1 MDTTLASGAA
11 IFNLFLAYLLI
22 KSPVLMAVTT
32 GVFGGAMRAILPDYP
47 VTSSQE
53 TVYKIVHTLVFIGFV
68 VLIFMSYP
76 FLTAIGVYILSAVIS
91 VITYVLVDIAKSS

>member
-1 MDTTLASGAA
+1 
-11 IFNLFLAYLLI
+11 
-22 KSPVLMAVTT
+22 MAVTT

-76 FLTAIGVYILSAVIS
+76 FLTAIGVYILSAIIS